1 MKKENENNE
10 EEEKKISKPRLVYE
24 LYRQSPAFK
33 ALIKLSLYFLL
44 CFVIL
49 IVVATA
55 KGTSKDA
62 SEAEES
68 NKTTAPVSSKSYR
81 DILND
86 LLVGDAKFSYVVT
99 NLDNKYYITYDYA
112 DNIESGLFE
121 SETTPLKKF
130 VIKDNIVYEVVLNEE
145 KENPE
150 LFLAL
155 KLEYININSLVDLL
169 MNSKGLKMLE
179 DDITLYK
186 YDIDGVKIDV
196 SVKSDNIV
204 NIEIIDADTNYLIE
218 IK

>member
-10 EEEKKISKPRLVYE
+10 EEEKKVSKFRLIYE

-55 KGTSKDA
+55 KGTNKDA
-62 SEAEES
+62 GEAEES
-68 NKTTAPVSSKSYR
+68 NKTTTSVSAKSYR
-81 DILND
+81 NILND
-86 LLVGDAKFSYVVT
+86 LLVGEAKFSCVVT
-99 NLDNKYYITYDYA
+99 NLDNKYYITYDFA
-112 DNIESGLFE
+112 DNIQTGLFE
-121 SETTPLKKF
+121 SETIPLKRF
-130 VIKDNIVYEVVLNEE
+130 VIKDNKVYEVVLNEE

-150 LFLAL
+150 LFLSL

-179 DDITLYK
+179 GDVTLYK
-186 YDIDGVKIDV
+186 YDIDGTSINV
-196 SVKSDNIV
+196 SVKNESIV
-204 NIEIIDADTNYLIE
+204 SIEIIDKETHYLID

>member
-1 MKKENENNE
+1 M
-10 EEEKKISKPRLVYE
+10 
-24 LYRQSPAFK
+24 
-33 ALIKLSLYFLL
+33 
-44 CFVIL
+44 
-49 IVVATA
+49 
-55 KGTSKDA
+55 
-62 SEAEES
+62 
-68 NKTTAPVSSKSYR
+68 
-81 DILND
+81 ND

-121 SETTPLKKF
+121 SETTSLKKF

>member
-10 EEEKKISKPRLVYE
+10 EEEKKVSKIRLVYE

-68 NKTTAPVSSKSYR
+68 NKTTAPVSAKSYR

-86 LLVGDAKFSYVVT
+86 LLVGNTKFSYAVT

-112 DNIESGLFE
+112 DNIQTGLFE
-121 SETTPLKKF
+121 SETIPLKKF
-130 VIKDNIVYEVVLNEE
+130 VIKDNKVYEVVLNEE

-155 KLEYININSLVDLL
+155 KVEYININSLVDLL

-179 DDITLYK
+179 GDATLYK
-186 YDIDGVKIDV
+186 YDIDGTIINV
-196 SVKSDNIV
+196 SVKSEKIV
-204 NIEIIDADTNYLIE
+204 SIEIIDADTNYLID

>member
-10 EEEKKISKPRLVYE
+10 EEEKKVSKFRLVYE

-62 SEAEES
+62 SGDEES
-68 NKTTAPVSSKSYR
+68 NKTTAPVSAKSYR

-86 LLVGDAKFSYVVT
+86 LLVGNTKFSYAVT

-121 SETTPLKKF
+121 SETTSLKKF

-155 KLEYININSLVDLL
+155 KVEYININSLVDLL

-179 DDITLYK
+179 GDATLYK
-186 YDIDGVKIDV
+186 YDIDGTIINV
-196 SVKSDNIV
+196 SVKSEKIV
-204 NIEIIDADTNYLIE
+204 SIEIIDADTNYLID